1 MIRKLN
7 EDYENQTKLNL
18 SEIYSNEEIKLL
30 RKSIPDINNL
40 IYLLPK
46 IVPTNT
52 DNSHSFNE
60 KSSYNQ
66 QSQNRFFPSI
76 KKIKQTSNTSYFID
90 KEKFYTMVLG
100 AIKQKLEKEKNF
112 MLSKSLSLI
121 IDELLNISKIIKQNL
136 VYYKFFKSIKD
147 TKSNEIKS
155 IKSFSQNKDK
165 IKVKF
170 NSNLEKNNSRNNARV
185 ITYSNENNKYGKLIF
200 SDKNELKLNVI
211 NKNLINLN
219 KQLSFKIEND
229 IIDKNKKGT
238 FSNSVCEMP
247 SKEKNKVIKG
257 ISVLKDTPNNN
268 INPKGGRMNSNINR
282 TNKIMSKNNM
292 NFTSNNA
299 NLQKKTKNLNNNFLL
314 PPSKIIL
321 KKRNYYDKRIGLYEY
336 DYSITNHNNQN
347 NKKSFKDKEKLSK
360 QSKEKNEKQYSKKLI
375 APSNIDN
382 KLYQDID
389 TQDFNIFKL
398 EKKIG
403 RENILS
409 LIGFYIFNYFS
420 FDEIIK
426 YNKFEKWSQKI
437 ADGYVRNNFYHN
449 DLHAADVTHT
459 CFLYFKLGE
468 FESVHKFTKS
478 NKCSLFLSCM
488 CHDYQ
493 HPGVN
498 NNYLKETNNKIAI
511 RYNDASI
518 LENMHISKTFK
529 LILNNREYNIFDGVE
544 KNLYKQMRKE
554 MISCVL
560 ATDMS
565 FHNFYV
571 DFLKKCNEE
580 KKEEKNDKND
590 DKKEKDVKNQNYMN
604 LLIHSADIS
613 NPTKIFDIYFDWA
626 KLVVEE
632 FWDQGDKE
640 KKLNLPCFCDR
651 EKVTIYQSQLGFIN
665 FIEIPYFSLLADLNP
680 KMKFFYDN
688 LLNNKN
694 ILMSLQEKE
703 KKKKENQH
711 QKEKQKIE

>member
-18 SEIYSNEEIKLL
+18 SEIYSFEEIKLL
-30 RKSIPDINNL
+30 RKSIPDINNI
-40 IYLLPK
+40 IYLLPN
-46 IVPTNT
+46 INHINT
-52 DNSHSFNE
+52 DNCNASNE
-60 KSSYNQ
+60 KPH
-66 QSQNRFFPSI
+66 FPSI
-76 KKIKQTSNTSYFID
+76 RKIKQNSNTSYFID
-90 KEKFYTMVLG
+90 KEKFYTIILG
-100 AIKQKLEKEKNF
+100 SIKQKLEKEKNF

-121 IDELLNISKIIKQNL
+121 IEEFLNISKLIKQNL
-136 VYYKFFKSIKD
+136 VYNKFFKSIKD
-147 TKSNEIKS
+147 AKSNEIKA

-170 NSNLEKNNSRNNARV
+170 NSNIVLEKNNWRNNAQI
-185 ITYSNENNKYGKLIF
+185 ITYNNENYKTGNLIL
-200 SDKNELKLNVI
+200 SDKNETKLKDI
-211 NKNLINLN
+211 NRNALNLN
-219 KQLSFKIEND
+219 KQLSFKVEND
-229 IIDKNKKGT
+229 NIEKNKKGK
-238 FSNSVCEMP
+238 FSKSVCEMP
-247 SKEKNKVIKG
+247 SKENNKIIKG
-257 ISVLKDTPNNN
+257 IQVLKDISNNSGNSKGVRMNQNVNRGNKNMNKNN
-268 INPKGGRMNSNINR
+268 I
-282 TNKIMSKNNM
+282 
-292 NFTSNNA
+292 NFTSNNT
-299 NLQKKTKNLNNNFLL
+299 NLQKNAKNLNNNFLL
-314 PPSKIIL
+314 GPSKILL

-336 DYSITNHNNQN
+336 DYSFTNHNNQN
-347 NKKSFKDKEKLSK
+347 NKKSYKDKEKISK
-360 QSKEKNEKQYSKKLI
+360 QSMEKIEKHYSKKLI
-375 APSNIDN
+375 APTNIDN

-389 TQDFNIFKL
+389 TQEFNIFKL

-409 LIGFYIFNYFS
+409 LIGYYIFKYFS

-468 FESVHKFTKS
+468 FEKVHKFTKS
-478 NKCSLFLSCM
+478 NICSLFLSCI

-529 LILNNREYNIFDGVE
+529 LILNNKDYNIFDGVE

-560 ATDMS
+560 STDMA

-580 KKEEKNDKND
+580 KKEENNDEND
-590 DKKEKDVKNQNYMN
+590 DKKEKEDKNQNYMN
-604 LLIHSADIS
+604 ILIHSADIS
-613 NPTKIFDIYFDWA
+613 NPTKLFEIYIDWA

-651 EKVTIYQSQLGFIN
+651 EKVNIYQSQLGFIN

-694 ILMSLQEKE
+694 ILMSMQEKE
-703 KKKKENQH
+703 KKEKENQS
-711 QKEKQKIE
+711 QKEKEKIE

>member
-30 RKSIPDINNL
+30 RKSIPDINNI
-40 IYLLPK
+40 IYLLPN
-46 IVPTNT
+46 IIHTNT
-52 DNSHSFNE
+52 DNSISFNE
-60 KSSYNQ
+60 RSHIQ
-66 QSQNRFFPSI
+66 QSQNRFFPSL
-76 KKIKQTSNTSYFID
+76 KKIKQNSNTSYFID
-90 KEKFYTMVLG
+90 KEKFFTIVLG
-100 AIKQKLEKEKNF
+100 LIKRKLEKEKNF
-112 MLSKSLSLI
+112 ILSKSLSLI
-121 IDELLNISKIIKQNL
+121 IDEFLNISKIIKQNL

-147 TKSNEIKS
+147 AKSNEINS

-170 NSNLEKNNSRNNARV
+170 NSNLEKNNSRNNAHV
-185 ITYSNENNKYGKLIF
+185 ITYSNENNKTGKLIL
-200 SDKNELKLNVI
+200 SDKNELKLKVI
-211 NKNLINLN
+211 NKNIINLN
-219 KQLSFKIEND
+219 KQLSFKMEND
-229 IIDKNKKGT
+229 NIEKNKKGK
-238 FSNSVCEMP
+238 FSKSVCEMA
-247 SKEKNKVIKG
+247 SKEKDKIIKE
-257 ISVLKDTPNNN
+257 ISVLKDTSNNN
-268 INPKGGRMNSNINR
+268 VNSKGGRMNSNINR
-282 TNKIMSKNNM
+282 TNKIINKKNM

-314 PPSKIIL
+314 AQSKILL
-321 KKRNYYDKRIGLYEY
+321 KKRNYNDKRIGLYEY
-336 DYSITNHNNQN
+336 DYNLTNHNNQN
-347 NKKSFKDKEKLSK
+347 YKKSFKDKEKLSK
-360 QSKEKNEKQYSKKLI
+360 QSMEKIEEHYSKKLI

-389 TQDFNIFKL
+389 TQEFNIFKL
-398 EKKIG
+398 DKKIG

-409 LIGFYIFNYFS
+409 LIGYYIFKYFS

-468 FESVHKFTKS
+468 FENVHKFTKS
-478 NKCSLFLSCM
+478 NICSLFLSCM

-529 LILNNREYNIFDGVE
+529 LILNNKEYNIFEGVE

-560 ATDMS
+560 ATDMA

-580 KKEEKNDKND
+580 KKEEKNDKNE
-590 DKKEKDVKNQNYMN
+590 DKKEKDDKNQNYMN
-604 LLIHSADIS
+604 VLIHSADIS
-613 NPTKIFDIYFDWA
+613 NPTKVFDIYFDWA

-694 ILMSLQEKE
+694 ILLSMQEKE
-703 KKKKENQH
+703 KKEKENQ
-711 QKEKQKIE
+711 KQKIE

>member
-18 SEIYSNEEIKLL
+18 SEIYSFEEIKLL
-30 RKSIPDINNL
+30 RKSIPDINNI
-40 IYLLPK
+40 IYLLPN
-46 IVPTNT
+46 INHTNT
-52 DNSHSFNE
+52 DNCSSFNE
-60 KSSYNQ
+60 KQ
-66 QSQNRFFPSI
+66 HFPSI
-76 KKIKQTSNTSYFID
+76 RKIKQNSNTSYFID
-90 KEKFYTMVLG
+90 KEKFYTIILG
-100 AIKQKLEKEKNF
+100 SIKQKLENEKNF

-121 IDELLNISKIIKQNL
+121 IDEFLNISKLIKQNL
-136 VYYKFFKSIKD
+136 VYNKFFKSIKD
-147 TKSNEIKS
+147 AKSNEIKT

-170 NSNLEKNNSRNNARV
+170 NSNIALEKNNSRNNAQI
-185 ITYSNENNKYGKLIF
+185 ITYNNENYKTGNLVL
-200 SDKNELKLNVI
+200 SDKNEAKLKDI
-211 NKNLINLN
+211 NKNALNLN
-219 KQLSFKIEND
+219 KQLSFKMEND
-229 IIDKNKKGT
+229 NIEKNKKGK
-238 FSNSVCEMP
+238 FSKSVCEMP
-247 SKEKNKVIKG
+247 SKENNKIIKG
-257 ISVLKDTPNNN
+257 IPVLKDISNNSGNSKGVRINPNVNRANKNMNKNN
-268 INPKGGRMNSNINR
+268 I
-282 TNKIMSKNNM
+282 
-292 NFTSNNA
+292 NFTSNNT
-299 NLQKKTKNLNNNFLL
+299 NLQKNTKNLNNNFLL
-314 PPSKIIL
+314 GPSKILL

-336 DYSITNHNNQN
+336 DYSFTNHNNQN
-347 NKKSFKDKEKLSK
+347 NKKNYKDKEKVSK
-360 QSKEKNEKQYSKKLI
+360 QSKEKIEKHYSKKLI
-375 APSNIDN
+375 APTNIDN

-389 TQDFNIFKL
+389 TQEFNIFKL
-398 EKKIG
+398 EKIIG

-409 LIGFYIFNYFS
+409 LIGYYIFKYFS

-468 FESVHKFTKS
+468 FENVHKFTKS
-478 NKCSLFLSCM
+478 NICSLFLSCI

-529 LILNNREYNIFDGVE
+529 LILNYRDYNIFDGVE
-544 KNLYKQMRKE
+544 KNLYKKMRKE

-560 ATDMS
+560 ATDMA

-580 KKEEKNDKND
+580 KKEENSDKND
-590 DKKEKDVKNQNYMN
+590 EKKEKDDKNQNYMN
-604 LLIHSADIS
+604 ILIHSADIS
-613 NPTKIFDIYFDWA
+613 NPTKLFDIYIDWA

-632 FWDQGDKE
+632 FWEQGDKE

-694 ILMSLQEKE
+694 ILLSMQEKE
-703 KKKKENQH
+703 KKEKENQN